1 MTLRERIADWISGGA
16 LTLALNEYDRSNGVN
31 APWFDKLSKAIDR
44 STDMMTHR
52 FALQRALRKI
62 IECETPSANST
73 VRRMAAIARDAL
85 K

>member
-16 LTLALNEYDRSNGVN
+16 LTKALNEYDRISGVN

-44 STDMMTHR
+44 STDMMAHR
-52 FALQRALRKI
+52 FALQKAMRAI
-62 IECETPSANST
+62 IECETPSANAT
-73 VRRMAAIARDAL
+73 VRRMAAIAREAL